1 LIPKSLDIM
10 DSKVLDCAIFNDCNS
25 FQELWRG
32 WTPQKH
38 GLKQKQMDT
47 GCIVLAAASG
57 KLKTVKFLLEHG
69 VDPNSK
75 MMPASILII
84 GIRPWTRLGVLLAKI
99 DRDMSQFT
107 RGWAPALTAA
117 CLAAFYDH
125 SDVLGCLFTGGADPE
140 YDPYIKIGEDFDS
153 APSWNPVLCAI
164 YGKNIELSN
173 MLMDMGFDVPATARS
188 DYWYE
193 KMKNRRALSMANVL
207 LYNKVPEDLLRVV
220 QTFF

>member
-1 LIPKSLDIM
+1 
-10 DSKVLDCAIFNDCNS
+10 
-25 FQELWRG
+25 
-32 WTPQKH
+32 
-38 GLKQKQMDT
+38 MDT

-84 GIRPWTRLGVLLAKI
+84 GIRPWTRLGVLMAKI

-107 RGWAPALTAA
+107 RGWAPALTPA

-140 YDPYIKIGEDFDS
+140 YDPYIKIGEKFDS
-153 APSWNPVLCAI
+153 APSWNPCSSPLRNPFPPR
-164 YGKNIELSN
+164 KWL
-173 MLMDMGFDVPATARS
+173 
-188 DYWYE
+188 
-193 KMKNRRALSMANVL
+193 ALSAL
-207 LYNKVPEDLLRVV
+207 LQPQGLIIGMKK
-220 QTFF
+220 